1 MPVRAT
7 LAALALALGA
17 PAPASAAGACAAY
30 GPGDAHLFCAN
41 VVDYAVALA
50 PGEELFKKMQPF
62 VIIGFCWSLFSVL
75 TLYSEFEKVV
85 NRSAWESSFDDWG
98 DCLLAHWALPRSG
111 QKDACGVV
119 PKHLEPGAASTLA
132 RRGADADRRFL
143 GATAARRNARAR
155 SRSIRPTFGRLARA
169 RRALDARPKTSVRA
183 GRRRARRRCG
193 IHAGAAVVQHAVD
206 RQLRG
211 HAPVHRR
218 RPRANHISNS
228 NSTRAYSNGSTRA
241 LPPCF
246 ETSMRAI
253 DPSKN
258 QPNRLR
264 CDRAREFQ
272 SLVGTSRTSG

>member
-1 MPVRAT
+1 
-7 LAALALALGA
+7 
-17 PAPASAAGACAAY
+17 
-30 GPGDAHLFCAN
+30 
-41 VVDYAVALA
+41 
-50 PGEELFKKMQPF
+50 MQPF

-183 GRRRARRRCG
+183 GRRRAR
-193 IHAGAAVVQHAVD
+193 
-206 RQLRG
+206 
-211 HAPVHRR
+211 
-218 RPRANHISNS
+218 
-228 NSTRAYSNGSTRA
+228 
-241 LPPCF
+241 
-246 ETSMRAI
+246 
-253 DPSKN
+253 
-258 QPNRLR
+258 
-264 CDRAREFQ
+264 
-272 SLVGTSRTSG
+272 

>member
-169 RRALDARPKTSVRA
+169 RRALDARPKTPVRA
-183 GRRRARRRCG
+183 GRRRAR
-193 IHAGAAVVQHAVD
+193 
-206 RQLRG
+206 
-211 HAPVHRR
+211 
-218 RPRANHISNS
+218 
-228 NSTRAYSNGSTRA
+228 
-241 LPPCF
+241 
-246 ETSMRAI
+246 
-253 DPSKN
+253 
-258 QPNRLR
+258 
-264 CDRAREFQ
+264 
-272 SLVGTSRTSG
+272 

>member
-132 RRGADADRRFL
+132 RRGADADRRFGGRPPRFGTLEL
-143 GATAARRNARAR
+143 GRGRFGRRSDDSRALVERSTRGRRRRSAPVDDAHVEDVASTQGQQLFSMRWTANFVVMPLFIVAARAR
-155 SRSIRPTFGRLARA
+155 ITSPTRIQRERIRMVRREHF
-169 RRALDARPKTSVRA
+169 RRAS
-183 GRRRARRRCG
+183 
-193 IHAGAAVVQHAVD
+193 
-206 RQLRG
+206 
-211 HAPVHRR
+211 
-218 RPRANHISNS
+218 RPR
-228 NSTRAYSNGSTRA
+228 
-241 LPPCF
+241 
-246 ETSMRAI
+246 
-253 DPSKN
+253 
-258 QPNRLR
+258 
-264 CDRAREFQ
+264 
-272 SLVGTSRTSG
+272 